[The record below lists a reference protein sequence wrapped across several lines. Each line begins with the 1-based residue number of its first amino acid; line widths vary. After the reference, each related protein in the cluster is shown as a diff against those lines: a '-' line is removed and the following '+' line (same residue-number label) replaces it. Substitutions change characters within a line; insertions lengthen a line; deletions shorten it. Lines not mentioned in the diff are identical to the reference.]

1 MKKIYQDVL
10 LSILVVGIAIASLI
24 YDRIHKHL
32 LPIDYDKTHV
42 EKLDGLN
49 VNSSGF
55 KEEGYFF
62 SKEENWSDDLA
73 EVFYF
78 FNAQGIAWENDP
90 GDFCRIKIKLPN
102 GKADSY
108 DSSEWLNIFKQIKN
122 GVSRPKAETLVYPKE
137 SPNIK
142 LRPYGI
148 TLNLKNG
155 DKILALISYGYNS
168 DPAALFT
175 LIYIGKEKSEL
186 IFNKLFDLY
195 EIREN
200 ESGYELLGV
209 ESVYAGCC
217 EAYKI
222 TITDKALTYGLYPLE
237 KVYEGKE
244 DPKIILYNAIGY
256 NPDRKEGEFTRIELP
271 DLQDDVPSTHLVP
284 KQFFDVFPR
293 KTIWTPV
300 PEGIKLD
307 KTQTVIATP
316 YYLLLNQPTGKIML
330 YFANNEAFNEADATD
345 LPPATFYT
353 AKIVPF
359 NPFSETRCCFTLLEI
374 VEDEEAYHL
383 RGLLP
388 HPYPYTRKEYNDPNQ
403 VYEIKVDKATMEDR
417 PSWLKD

>member
-1 MKKIYQDVL
+1 MRKIYKYAFL
-10 LSILVVGIAIASLI
+10 FILPIAIVSIVMHYCKNRHAPVI
-24 YDRIHKHL
+24 E
-32 LPIDYDKTHV
+32 YDKKHV
-42 EKLDGLN
+42 EKLRGLDYTGL
-49 VNSSGF
+49 VL
-55 KEEGYFF
+55 KRVTELE
-62 SKEENWSDDLA
+62 DDLVDVYQIVG
-73 EVFYF
+73 E
-78 FNAQGIAWENDP
+78 NGIGWDTDP
-90 GDFCRIKIKLPN
+90 GDFRQIKIKFPN
-102 GKADSY
+102 GKIDSY
-108 DSSEWLNIFKQIKN
+108 DSGEWIGIFKQIETCIY
-122 GVSRPKAETLVYPKE
+122 RPIGETLVYPKE

-148 TLNLKNG
+148 TLDLKNG
-155 DKILALISYGYNS
+155 DKILALISYGYNC

-175 LIYIGKEKSEL
+175 LIYIGQTTSEL

-209 ESVYAGCC
+209 ESVYAGSCQ
-217 EAYKI
+217 AYKI

-330 YFANNEAFNEADATD
+330 YFANSEAFDEADAKD

-388 HPYPYTRKEYNDPNQ
+388 HPYPYTRKEHNDPNQ

-417 PSWLKD
+417 PSWLKN